1 MFRRLT
7 LSALFVAA
15 TLAPEIAH
23 ARSCRFPPD
32 AKTAAEGSTDVFEAT
47 ISGVRF
53 VDAEQRQRT
62 FTLDVGRVMKG
73 AAAKQVELTTNTS
86 SAACGRQF
94 EKGVTYLV
102 YARRG
107 EAGLTDNQCSFTA
120 TKKRA
125 AQRGD
130 YEHWGAGPDGVSAPP
145 AEPPPTPPQPVDATP
160 FEPRPG
166 EEPPAP
172 TTSETARCRPRPLDP
187 RRTTR
192 PRTHRPVPGA
202 SARAA
207 RSTRGTKTPSAA
219 RPRRAVRP
227 GEVDVESR
235 RRLVRGGS
243 NVDLR

>member
-1 MFRRLT
+1 MLRRLT

-15 TLAPEIAH
+15 TLAPDIAH
-23 ARSCRFPPD
+23 ACSCRFPPD

-53 VDAEQRQRT
+53 VDDERRQRT
-62 FTLDVGRVMKG
+62 FTLQVGRVMKG
-73 AAAKQVELTTNTS
+73 GAADQVELTTNTS

-107 EAGLTDNQCSFTA
+107 ETGLTDNQCSFTA

-145 AEPPPTPPQPVDATP
+145 KAPPPPPQPVDAAPFDPRESPTP
-160 FEPRPG
+160 STPADDTSADDAPADDAPARSGGQDPSQARPG
-166 EEPPAP
+166 AAAQGCSVAP
-172 TTSETARCRPRPLDP
+172 GQE
-187 RRTTR
+187 RTLTLL
-192 PRTHRPVPGA
+192 PVLLLLGL
-202 SARAA
+202 
-207 RSTRGTKTPSAA
+207 GG
-219 RPRRAVRP
+219 V
-227 GEVDVESR
+227 R
-235 RRLVRGGS
+235 RR
-243 NVDLR
+243 

>member
-15 TLAPEIAH
+15 TLAPEVAH
-23 ARSCRFPPD
+23 ACSCRFPPD

-130 YEHWGAGPDGVSAPP
+130 YEHWGSGPDGVSAPP
-145 AEPPPTPPQPVDATP
+145 AEPPPTPPQPVDAAPFDPQGTP
-160 FEPRPG
+160 SPS
-166 EEPPAP
+166 AP
-172 TTSETARCRPRPLDP
+172 SPD
-187 RRTTR
+187 
-192 PRTHRPVPGA
+192 A
-202 SARAA
+202 SAPDASAA
-207 RSTRGTKTPSAA
+207 EASTRGDGQDPSQAQPGATA
-219 RPRRAVRP
+219 RGCDVASGHGRP
-227 GEVDVESR
+227 LTLLSMFLLLGLSGVR
-235 RRLVRGGS
+235 RR
-243 NVDLR
+243 